1 MHPPHLHL
9 SPSQVSHYRPS
20 ILYSQKPLPRDQE
33 PQPPPV
39 IPRQIHPHTD
49 TRPQTHLSSHDVAPP
64 QLAPPAAS
72 RATDATPPPAL
83 PPPSAP
89 STAVG
94 SAANSPFS
102 LCPPSTPPCLTPSCL
117 SPSCK

>member
-49 TRPQTHLSSHDVAPP
+49 TRPQTHLSLTIICRVGTVATIGGVV
-64 QLAPPAAS
+64 AGSTVAA
-72 RATDATPPPAL
+72 AVAAL
-83 PPPSAP
+83 LHQSQCRR
-89 STAVG
+89 
-94 SAANSPFS
+94 PFV
-102 LCPPSTPPCLTPSCL
+102 
-117 SPSCK
+117 

>member
-1 MHPPHLHL
+1 MVAPKVWRYSWYAASPASLNSTIHPASYGL
-9 SPSQVSHYRPS
+9 SMAPPS
-20 ILYSQKPLPRDQE
+20 
-33 PQPPPV
+33 PPPV
-39 IPRQIHPHTD
+39 SIPA
-49 TRPQTHLSSHDVAPP
+49 HDVAPP

-83 PPPSAP
+83 PPPPSAP

-102 LCPPSTPPCLTPSCL
+102 LCPPSAPPCLTSSWL
-117 SPSCK
+117 SPSCS